1 MITERWLEE
10 HKPHWDRLEELTRRG
25 QANGL
30 RSLNH
35 RELSELGLLYHQV
48 AADLACLRE
57 DWSAERHAAY
67 LNQLLGRAYSC
78 LYTVRRSRP
87 LHILNFYRYT
97 FPQVFRTTLA
107 YTATAF
113 AVFAVAALVGA
124 ILTIRDPG
132 FVRYLL
138 PPHVV
143 ADIEHKKL
151 WTGSIVTMKPLAS
164 SVIMTNNLT
173 VTFFTFAYG
182 ILFGLGT
189 LFLLA
194 VNGLL
199 LGTIATACARA
210 GISRALWSFV
220 LPHGVLELTA
230 VFIAG
235 GAGLMLARALI
246 APGDWSRRDA
256 LVWHGRRA
264 VQLILGCIPMLVAAG
279 IIEGFVSPLGW
290 AARWKFTFAALVGLL
305 GAGYLLGQLGSQ
317 APNAQSQESQ

>member
-30 RSLNH
+30 RSLTH
-35 RELSELGLLYHQV
+35 RQLSELGLLYHQV
-48 AADLACLRE
+48 AADLASLRE

-67 LNQLLGRAYSC
+67 LNQLLGRAHSC

-97 FPQVFRTTLA
+97 FPLVFRATLA

-113 AVFAVAALVGA
+113 AVFAAAALVGA
-124 ILTIRDPG
+124 ILVLQDPA
-132 FVRYLL
+132 FARSLI

-151 WTGSIVTMKPLAS
+151 WTGSIVSMKPLAS
-164 SVIMTNNLT
+164 SIIMTNNLT

-182 ILFGLGT
+182 ILFGVGT
-189 LFLLA
+189 IFLLA
-194 VNGLL
+194 FNGLL

-210 GISRALWSFV
+210 GISKALWSFV

-230 VFIAG
+230 IFIAG
-235 GAGLMLARALI
+235 GAGLLLARALI

-256 LVWHGRRA
+256 LAWHGRRA
-264 VQLILGCIPMLVAAG
+264 VQLILGCIPMLVLAG

-290 AARWKFTFAALVGLL
+290 APRWKFIFAALTAIL
-305 GAGYLLGQLGSQ
+305 GAGYLTGVWGKRTRETL
-317 APNAQSQESQ
+317 